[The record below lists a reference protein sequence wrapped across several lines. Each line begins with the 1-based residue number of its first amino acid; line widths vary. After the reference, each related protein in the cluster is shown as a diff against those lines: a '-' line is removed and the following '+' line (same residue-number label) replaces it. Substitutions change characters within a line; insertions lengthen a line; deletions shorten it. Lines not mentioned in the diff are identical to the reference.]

1 MNKSRANKY
10 TPKTE
15 ILDHFPEISGNT
27 VNGVGE
33 KEPRRPSPFFWHPP
47 DRQTHGELQQYLV
60 NNLRPA
66 SGEDHS
72 FRNPAVDRGP
82 ARIPVARTRTEKF
95 PEQWVREV
103 KEFVLSDEGDLVGIT
118 PLLDDYVY
126 EGYHVN
132 EPWVILIGVA
142 HDYEKLSK
150 VPGTPEDL
158 TGYHEIH
165 DQYNRAARAA
175 ARLTNLLR
183 GYGYQAKD
191 YPGPMADALNM
202 IPAALA
208 AGLGELGKHGSIINR
223 RYGSGF
229 RLAAV
234 TTDVPLLADQPD
246 AFGADEFC
254 HACQLCRHA
263 CPPDAIHREKVLVR
277 GVKKWYVDFDKCIP
291 YFVKTYGCA
300 ICIEVCPWSESG
312 RGEWLSEK
320 MLARRN
326 KSQG

>member
-1 MNKSRANKY
+1 MNKSRVNKY

-33 KEPRRPSPFFWHPP
+33 TERRRPSPFFWHPP

-82 ARIPVARTRTEKF
+82 ELIPVAEAHTEKS
-95 PEQWVREV
+95 PEQWV
-103 KEFVLSDEGDLVGIT
+103 KEIKNFVLSDEGDLVGIT
-118 PLLDDYVY
+118 PLLDEYVY
-126 EGYHVN
+126 EGYHVD

-142 HDYEKLSK
+142 HDYEKLSR
-150 VPGTPEDL
+150 VPGSPEDL

-165 DQYNRAARAA
+165 DQYNRAARVA
-175 ARLTNLLR
+175 ARLTNHLR

-223 RYGSGF
+223 HYGSGF

-234 TTDVPLLADQPD
+234 TTDVPLLADYPD
-246 AFGADEFC
+246 TFGADDFC
-254 HACQLCRHA
+254 HACQLCRRA
-263 CPPDAIHREKVLVR
+263 CPPDAIHKEKVLVR
-277 GVKKWYVDFDKCIP
+277 GVEKWYVDFDKCIP
-291 YFVKTYGCA
+291 FFGENYACG
-300 ICIEVCPWSESG
+300 ICIAVCPWTRPG
-312 RGEWLSEK
+312 VAEK
-320 MLARRN
+320 LIVKLAKKANR
-326 KSQG
+326 